1 MKSFGLILRCRD
13 KNYNPVVQTPDHA
26 TIQIL
31 AGRIATGDEQAYRQ
45 LFRQFYK
52 PLCQFASSVVK
63 SNEQAEEIA
72 SDVFMN
78 IWKNRERL
86 LQVSNLKVYLYV
98 ATRNTALNYLN
109 QQQLQH
115 FSIDE
120 LSVDVSVADSTPEQ
134 LMISGEMARKMADAV
149 NNLPPRCKI
158 IYKLI
163 REDGLKYKEVAS
175 ILEISVNTIDVQMAI
190 ACKKISE
197 SLRLYLPKR

>member
-1 MKSFGLILRCRD
+1 M
-13 KNYNPVVQTPDHA
+13 QPDHA
-26 TIQIL
+26 TIQML
-31 AGRIATGDEQAYRQ
+31 AGRIATGDENAYRQ
-45 LFRQFYK
+45 LFRLFYK
-52 PLCQFASSVVK
+52 PLCQFASSIVK
-63 SNEQAEEIA
+63 SSEPAEEIA
-72 SDVFMN
+72 SDVFVN

-86 LQVSNLKVYLYV
+86 LQVGNLKIYLYV
-98 ATRNTALNYLN
+98 STRNTALNYLN
-109 QQQLQH
+109 KQQLQH
-115 FSIDE
+115 FSLDE
-120 LSVDVSVADSTPEQ
+120 LSVELTVADNTPEQ
-134 LMISGEMARKMADAV
+134 LMISGEMARKMAEAV

>member
-1 MKSFGLILRCRD
+1 M
-13 KNYNPVVQTPDHA
+13 QPDHA
-26 TIQIL
+26 TIQML
-31 AGRIATGDEQAYRQ
+31 AGRIATGDENAYRQ
-45 LFRQFYK
+45 LFRLFYK
-52 PLCQFASSVVK
+52 PLCQFATSIVR

-72 SDVFMN
+72 SDVFVN

-86 LQVSNLKVYLYV
+86 LQVGNLKVYLYV
-98 ATRNTALNYLN
+98 STRNTALNYLN
-109 QQQLQH
+109 KQQLQH

-120 LSVDVSVADSTPEQ
+120 LSVELTVADSTPEQ
-134 LMISGEMARKMADAV
+134 LMISGEMARKMAEAV

>member
-1 MKSFGLILRCRD
+1 MKGFRLLLTCRE
-13 KNYNPVVQTPDHA
+13 KISTKVVQTPDHA

-52 PLCQFASSVVK
+52 PLCQFAASIVR

-98 ATRNTALNYLN
+98 AARNTALNYLN

-120 LSVDVSVADSTPEQ
+120 LSVDLSVADNTPEQ

-149 NNLPPRCKI
+149 NNLPPRCKM